1 MPRTTPGQGALFK
14 PSFNSTYGV
23 HQIQVLAGGAGYA
36 KTDPP
41 KIEIDGTTTPTIE
54 GVFYPVISGVGT
66 ISDIII
72 FKTGV
77 GYYPVF
83 STSTQSQVVVER
95 GAFGT
100 LGTSHSSAG
109 IAYSVFSGD
118 YNIVDDNIFFSDAPY
133 GKTGPVGLET
143 GSSFAGRMFS
153 RKLDPFDTADTNTI
167 LDDISLEFTGIAGTQ
182 FTLTENNGIVTS
194 VYNNVNTGVDINNNP
209 FILINNVVQTPGL
222 DFEIVDNASNKLNFL
237 SGVPRAG
244 RINKVG
250 LQTGSGYYLP
260 TKAAVRVGVGST
272 GSLEFIQIEGK
283 GQGYRSVPE
292 ISVRSSQGYGASLTA
307 YLGTSAG
314 SAVAI
319 STADYNHIAGICTFS
334 TGAAS
339 HGFEKDDRVRITG
352 AGFTFTP
359 VSANRNVNTFGYDY
373 ITGIATI
380 GVTGGHYIGTGSNQS
395 RSLLITQV
403 QVYNGI
409 STYTFRED
417 AYPITEVIDAN
428 NVLVNLGI
436 STQPI
441 TYVSGGLTRAGVD
454 TNILDGR
461 NVVGF
466 DVLGITT
473 NTFEAFVGVSTFAHQ
488 YVTGGVVNRAEAGI
502 VTNFAIV
509 EGGTGFYAPRTIS
522 YINGTPSNGI
532 TTLTA
537 YGNQAGNSVAITSVS
552 YDDISGVATV
562 TSGSGHGLTTSS
574 VVKLAGIA
582 FSTGQGDITFPTDAQ
597 KYYGVRSVADAN
609 NFTINI
615 GAAVTTSGIH
625 THHAGVG
632 SFIAYAGHGLET
644 DDFVYAS
651 GVAVT
656 FTSAP
661 TVNVGGVEYDEQTG
675 IATITT
681 RKNHNLTEDDCV
693 ILSGIS
699 FTCNYDPALGISSA
713 EYDNTTGVMTVTT
726 SAAHGYKVGKDVV
739 FTGLGFTC
747 QLDNGANQ
755 HYYPRSRSTA
765 YDTSLPVVGI
775 AGTTVTIDVGFAPPK
790 DQFTHVFDKANA
802 GALIGGGAYNHRY
815 IRSEEG
821 ALLTGGDFTHKF
833 ISATADS
840 TFSGGNYEH
849 KFVSS
854 EDKTI
859 KVGGNYA
866 HTFVPART
874 VADCIDIVGGGTTT
888 PTNADYVPST
898 GALVLTVPG
907 HGLSGPTS
915 HTITTA
921 RYNALVGILTI
932 TVPGH
937 NFANGDQIK
946 IDNDAIG
953 FKCSMDGNS
962 TTHTYPRS
970 TDPVSN
976 QWLPIS
982 NKTTD
987 NFEVFVG
994 MSTIVNY
1001 SVTDALYT
1009 PSVGVMTM
1017 TIGNHDLLA
1026 GSSIKIK
1033 PSSLGFKCEMDSQ
1046 TATKYYPRSTDPVYD
1061 TAVPITG
1068 IGTTTITVQ
1077 VGVSTIV
1084 KYNIRFADYNPVV
1097 GIITISLDRLHGFT
1111 VGDSIKFKEGSIV
1124 FKCAK
1129 DAFQTNHFY
1138 PRPQDPF
1145 YNTAVPIV
1153 SCAGTIFTANVGV
1166 TTLGNFI
1173 HSFVPNQGVAVEGVI
1188 AGGDYGHTFSGV
1200 GTDAVITGGVYDHTF
1215 ESAVSGGLK
1224 RPSTKVEISKGAL
1237 TFKCAKDNYATEHAY
1252 PRTTD
1257 PAYNTELGIVDT
1269 TSNTF
1274 EVRVGVSTVQE
1285 RAITDASYNAATG
1298 DLVMTVGSGHSYT
1311 SPTSHTITT
1320 ATYTPSTGV
1329 IEPTI
1334 ANHGF
1339 LSGDYVNFGTGSVS
1353 FKCEEDDYAT
1363 PHAYPRPSDPYAN
1376 RWLPIYNV
1384 GVNTFSVFVGVSTN
1398 TTEHIFFVGL
1408 AGGLK
1413 KATDT
1418 VGINTA
1424 AVVMTCFRDQHKTKH
1439 AYPRP
1444 DDPIGGNK
1452 SVGIGATTDST
1463 ITINVGVS
1471 TIKNYSI
1478 TTAAYTAS
1486 TGIVTV
1492 FSNQHGLSGNLIQT
1506 TNFATYDAASGIMT
1520 VTTNG
1525 DHNLI
1530 TGDRVQ
1536 FNRDSINFRCMMDG
1550 RKSIKSYP
1558 RASDPVHQQW
1568 LPIETVADDKFK
1580 VTVGVST
1587 IVTHTPTSGSYNPFT
1602 GLMTVDIGEHSLK
1615 KGNGVKLKT
1624 RAFKFTCG
1632 QDNHATNHFY
1642 PRATSISGPDPAYNT
1657 SVKIVATTDTTITL
1671 DVGKSSNQ
1679 STHIFISSSADSVIS
1694 GGNYV
1699 HTFENAISNNIKIAR
1714 DTIGIT
1720 TNSYTFQCSQDNYGS
1735 DHTYPRSGYAHT
1747 FVSAT
1752 TGAAFTGGSYAHNFV
1767 SAGAE
1772 SIYVTQSGAKL
1783 TPTNAAYNAETGNMV
1798 LTFGSNHGL
1807 VAGTN
1812 TVGIATNSITLTCD
1826 RDNHATNHSYPR
1838 STDPVHGLTNVAI
1851 GATTL
1856 DTITVNVGVSQIVS
1870 KNITAATYDPESG
1883 SMEITIANHGLLVGQ
1898 PIGIVTNSM
1907 TFTCAR
1913 DLHATNHTYPRNT
1926 DPYHNKNIS
1935 IGATTANTITLFVGK
1950 SNTGDPL
1957 NNREIGILTSTADTF
1972 TFNVGITSLVK
1983 YNITTSTY
1991 TPSSGIVTFTT
2002 DSSHGLTTATS
2013 VGIATGGLIFSCEMD
2028 QHATEHAYPRP
2039 GFAHTH
2045 VQDSGTHTFVSGVTN
2060 ALTASNGASGN
2071 FTAATGTT
2079 YDPLTGNLVLT
2090 IGSHSLTTSN
2100 KITIADS
2107 GVIFTCDADNHGSN
2121 HAYPRSTD
2129 PASGQ
2134 ALSITAVTGTTATV
2148 NVGAVRGAS
2157 AVISGGDYA
2166 HTYVSSLAGVA
2177 FTGGNYRHEF
2187 VSAAT
2192 NSVHVGS
2199 WTGTKLTPNDVS
2211 YNAVTGNMTMKF
2223 ASAHGLVAGSNTV
2236 GIATGGIVLTCD
2248 RDNHATNHAYPRASD
2263 PIHGLVNVAIG
2274 ATTLTSITVNVGV
2287 STIVSSGITTATYTP
2302 ATGDIELTVGS
2313 GHGLLAQGQATATNA
2328 NYNPAAGIMTVTVAG
2343 HGWEVGEYVKF
2354 EPDAFVFTCGIDTH
2368 ATPKAYPRPSDDYY
2382 NTWLPILGTDTNT
2395 FSVQVVKNPPSTSV
2409 GVHTFVSSATNG
2421 VKKANNTVGIH
2432 TRSITMTCA
2441 RDAHA
2446 TNHAYPRDADP
2457 INNKQVGIKAV
2468 TSTTITINCGI
2479 STLVTYG
2486 VTDASYNDVIG
2497 DLELTVGAGHGF
2509 VVNDNANVGIAT
2521 NALTFT
2527 CAQDA
2532 HASNHTYPR
2541 TSDPIHKKV
2550 VSIGATSDT
2559 TITLNCGAA
2568 GIDDPAH
2575 SEGLKPTKI
2584 TSNTISLNV
2593 GATNQVNFNVGG
2605 ATYQESVGVMTMSIG
2620 THSLEI
2626 GQTVKLANESIY
2638 FKCSRD
2644 GNATSHVYP
2653 KGGDPWYNGSV
2664 ITRVIDANNIET
2676 NVGVST
2682 VPTHYNSGGTI
2693 QGVIIA
2699 PREFNNSA
2707 SGVDYASGGT
2717 FVDKIIDN
2725 KNFVVNVG
2733 ISTVDHNYNRG
2744 GLSQQGKRMASSIE
2758 KGFSG
2763 FDVIE
2768 KIDSATFRVDAGLTT
2783 ERALFKR
2790 GGRIDKPVYVDIAE
2804 PDPYFNRKLEYVSG
2818 STGVG
2823 TDSKVDVRINVD
2835 GQIGEYNILEEG
2847 TAFKVDE
2854 VLTVAGIATDPRVGV
2869 LTEFQL
2875 KVMEL
2880 ESDTF
2885 SGFYPGQF
2893 ILFDDISAYFNGR
2906 RKKFTLSVTTAG
2918 ETEILSLKTLP
2929 GSDMNITNN
2938 IFIYINDILQTP
2950 QSSYTFKGSRII
2962 FTEAPKVNSKCS
2974 VFYFRGS
2981 KRDVETIDPVQSV
2994 KSGDIVQ
3001 IKENKLELFDID
3013 QFQRTTKRIV
3023 ASDLLETFTYDSIG
3037 INTDQNA
3044 DRPLSWIKQRQ
3055 DQILSGVLIPKSR
3068 PSLKSKVL
3076 PTTRIIKAVGNLD
3089 DRLHV
3094 SNAFPVFTNIDKLLQ
3109 AERNIQIFDDGDV
3122 EPGIVTSI
3130 VSTSSSISSLAISYG
3145 GTGYSNLASPNVA
3158 ISSALI
3164 TRKDPIKDW
3173 KFDGISGVLQSVEFK
3188 AITQQ
3193 EPIVAV
3199 GSSSYYINT
3208 KSGTFWER
3216 GQIGFGNT
3224 ITFNGVGMGF
3234 SYANQGSLNVMA
3246 VGDYASM
3253 ARAVAI
3259 GNSIGTWTALDLKEE
3274 RTIPAINQTGKFDST
3289 YEGNFQDVLW
3299 EGTRNT
3305 WVAVGAA
3312 GSIFTAVGLTTAEA
3326 FSQYSGTLQQLNS
3339 VCYGQSEFVAVG
3351 NGGVVIA
3358 SNDGTGWGDKIS
3370 NTAYD
3375 LNDIIYDGNRF
3386 ICVGDNGTIGI
3397 STNKN
3402 YWQPWSQ
3409 QLPAGTV
3416 HPATFDFKTLKF
3428 IDGIYIGISTVGDM
3442 YYSFDLANWNKRE
3455 VNHTNEIRDIVNT
3468 SFGDFAST
3476 RIIAVGS
3483 GTTQFYADPV
3493 INRAVAT
3500 SSVTAGVLTALTV
3513 TDGGFGYEVG
3523 SSPPVIIETDSAKQE
3538 KIYSVNAKGDFGDIV
3553 GINTWLPGSAGVL
3566 PRLAFTLKSQY
3577 NDNTNLGYGYS
3588 SLNALGVEYSG
3599 LEKGDY
3605 FTIYDSSLVVGH
3617 ALTGITT
3624 SSGANEPVGMVTAGD
3639 YLGGVFRV
3647 EEVTNGDAVSG
3658 IVTVTCA
3665 FQPGPTPYGNNH
3677 IQVGVGTTAT
3687 TDTFWGKYSWG
3698 QIYGY
3703 QNRGSG
3709 NPKEFFVNANN
3720 GNVGLSTAAVVSR
3733 LKPLT

>member
-1 MPRTTPGQGALFK
+1 MPRTTPGQGALLR
-14 PSFNSTYGV
+14 PTFNSTYGV
-23 HQIQVLAGGAGYA
+23 SDIEVLSGGSGYA

-41 KIEIDGTTTPTIE
+41 KITIEGTSNPLTE

-72 FKTGV
+72 FNAGL

-83 STSTQSQVVVER
+83 NQSTQSQVVVER

-100 LGTSHSSAG
+100 IATSHSSAG
-109 IAYSVFSGD
+109 LGYSVYAGD
-118 YNIVDDNIFFSDAPY
+118 YNIVDDNIFFTDAPY
-133 GKTGPVGLET
+133 GKSGPVGLET
-143 GSSFAGRMFS
+143 GSSFSGRLFS

-167 LDDISLEFTGIAGTQ
+167 LDDISLEFTGIGGTQ

-194 VYNNVNTGVDINNNP
+194 LYNNVNTGVDINNNP

-222 DFEIVDNASNKLNFL
+222 DFEIIDNATNKINFL

-260 TKAAVRVGVGST
+260 TKATARVGVGST
-272 GSLEFIQIEGK
+272 GTLEFIAVEGK

-292 ISVRSSQGYGASLTA
+292 IAIRSAQGYGGIITA
-307 YLGTSAG
+307 HLGTSAG

-319 STADYNHIAGICTFS
+319 STADYNHIAGICTFN

-339 HGFEKDDRVRITG
+339 HGFDKDDRIRITG

-359 VSANRNVNTFGYDY
+359 VSANRNVAVFGFDY
-373 ITGIATI
+373 VTGIAT
-380 GVTGGHYIGTGSNQS
+380 VQVSGGHYIGTGDNAGK
-395 RSLLITQV
+395 SLLIKEV

-409 STYTFRED
+409 STYTWRED
-417 AYPITEVIDAN
+417 SYPIIAVQDAN
-428 NVLVNLGI
+428 NVSVDAGI
-436 STQPI
+436 ATMPLQ
-441 TYVSGGLTRAGVD
+441 YVSGGIIRAGVD
-454 TNILDGR
+454 TAIMDGR
-461 NVVGF
+461 NVIGF
-466 DVLGITT
+466 DVLPGVTT
-473 NTFEAFVGVSTFAHQ
+473 NTFKAFVGVSTFAHQ

-502 VTNFAIV
+502 VTSFSILDA
-509 EGGTGFYAPRTIS
+509 GSGYYQPRTIS

-532 TTLTA
+532 TTVTA
-537 YGNQAGNSVAITSVS
+537 FGYQAGNTVAISSVR
-552 YDDISGVATV
+552 YDDISGVATI

-574 VVKLAGIA
+574 VVKLTGIA
-582 FSTGQGDITFPTDAQ
+582 FSTSDGDITFPSDAQ
-597 KYYGVRSVADAN
+597 KYYGVRSVDGSN
-609 NFTINI
+609 GFTINI
-615 GAAVTTSGIH
+615 GAAMTTSGIH
-625 THHAGVG
+625 TGHLGVG
-632 SFIAYAGHGLET
+632 SFIAYTGHGLET
-644 DDFVYAS
+644 DDFAQIT
-651 GVAVT
+651 GIAVT
-656 FTSAP
+656 YTSAP
-661 TVNVGGVEYDEQTG
+661 SVQVGDVEYDEASG
-675 IATITT
+675 IATIST
-681 RKNHNLTEDDCV
+681 RKDHNLTEDDCV

-699 FTCNYDPALGISSA
+699 FTCNYDPALGIASA
-713 EYDNTTGVMTVTT
+713 LYDNTTGVMTVTT
-726 SAAHGYKVGKDVV
+726 SAAHGFKVGKDVV

-747 QLDNGANQ
+747 SIDNGAQ
-755 HYYPRSRSTA
+755 EHYYPRSRSSA
-765 YDTSLPVVGI
+765 YDTAIPVVST
-775 AGTTVTIDVGFAPPK
+775 AATTVTVDVGFAPVK
-790 DQFTHVFDKANA
+790 DQFTHTFDKAISD
-802 GALIGGGAYNHRY
+802 ALITGGAYNHKF
-815 IRSEEG
+815 IRSTEG
-821 ALLTGGDFTHKF
+821 ALLTGGDFGHKF
-833 ISATADS
+833 VGATADS

-849 KFVSS
+849 KYVRS
-854 EDKTI
+854 DAKTI
-859 KVGGNYA
+859 KSGGAYS

-874 VADCIDIVGGGTTT
+874 ITNCVDIVGGSTLT
-888 PTNADYVPST
+888 PTNADYNATT
-898 GALVLTVPG
+898 GALVLTKAS
-907 HGLSGPTS
+907 HGLAGPTS
-915 HTITTA
+915 HTITTS
-921 RYNALVGILTI
+921 RYNAIVGILTI
-932 TVPGH
+932 TVPSHG
-937 NFANGDQIK
+937 FANGDQIK
-946 IDNDAIG
+946 INDNSIG
-953 FKCSMDGNS
+953 FKCSMDGYAS
-962 TTHTYPRS
+962 THTYPRT
-970 TDPVSN
+970 TDPISDKWV
-976 QWLPIS
+976 PIS

-987 NFEVFVG
+987 TFEVFVG

-1001 SVTDALYT
+1001 NVTDALYT
-1009 PSVGVMTM
+1009 PVVGVMTM
-1017 TIGNHDLLA
+1017 TIGDHDLLS

-1033 PSSLGFKCEMDSQ
+1033 PSSLGFKCDMDGQ
-1046 TATKYYPRSTDPVYD
+1046 TATKYYPRSSDPVYD

-1068 IGTTTITVQ
+1068 IGDTTITVQ
-1077 VGVSTIV
+1077 VGVSTEV
-1084 KYNIRFADYNPVV
+1084 KYNIRFADYNPGV
-1097 GIITISLDRLHGFT
+1097 GIITVSLDRNHGFT
-1111 VGDSIKFKEGSIV
+1111 AGDSIKFKEGSIV

-1145 YNTAVPIV
+1145 YNTSVPIV
-1153 SCAGTIFTANVGV
+1153 SCAGTIFTAQVGV

-1188 AGGDYGHTFSGV
+1188 SGGDYGHVFQGI
-1200 GTDAVITGGVYDHTF
+1200 GTDAVITGGVYSHTF
-1215 ESAVSGGLK
+1215 ESAVSGGLLT
-1224 RPSTKVEISKGAL
+1224 PATKVEIAQGGL
-1237 TFKCAKDNYATEHAY
+1237 TFKCAKDNYGTEHAY

-1257 PAYNTELGIVDT
+1257 PAYNTELGIVT
-1269 TSNTF
+1269 TTTNTF
-1274 EVRVGVSTVQE
+1274 EVRVGVSTIEE
-1285 RAITDASYNAATG
+1285 RPLTDATYNAATG

-1311 SPTSHTITT
+1311 SPTSHTITD
-1320 ATYTPSTGV
+1320 AIYTPSTGV

-1334 ANHGF
+1334 AGHGF
-1339 LSGDYVNFGTGSVS
+1339 LSGEYVNFGTGSVS
-1353 FKCEEDDYAT
+1353 FKCEEDGNTT
-1363 PHAYPRPSDPYAN
+1363 PHGYPRPSDPYAN
-1376 RWLPIYNV
+1376 QWLPIYNV
-1384 GVNTFSVFVGVSTN
+1384 GVNTFSVFVGVSSN
-1398 TTEHIFFVGL
+1398 TTAHTFFVGL

-1424 AVVMTCFRDQHKTKH
+1424 SLVMTCSRDSHESEH

-1452 SVGIGATTDST
+1452 SVGIGATTDT
-1463 ITINVGVS
+1463 TLTINVGVS

-1486 TGIVTV
+1486 SGIVTV
-1492 FSNQHGLSGNLIQT
+1492 FSNRHGLNGELRQT
-1506 TNFATYDAASGIMT
+1506 VNFANYNALVGIMT
-1520 VTTNG
+1520 VTTDG
-1525 DHNLI
+1525 SHNLT

-1536 FNRDSINFRCMMDG
+1536 FERDSINFRCYMDG
-1550 RKSIKSYP
+1550 RKSVKSYP
-1558 RASDPVHQQW
+1558 RGSDPVDQKW
-1568 LPIETVADDKFK
+1568 LPVVTTGLDSFTVN
-1580 VTVGVST
+1580 VGVST
-1587 IVTHTPTSGSYNPFT
+1587 IVTYTPTSGSYDPFT
-1602 GLMTVDIGEHSLK
+1602 GLMTVDIGEHYLK
-1615 KGNGVKLKT
+1615 KGNAVKLKT

-1642 PRATSISGPDPAYNT
+1642 PRATSISGADPAYNT
-1657 SVKIVATTDTTITL
+1657 AVKITGTTDTTITL

-1679 STHIFISSSADSVIS
+1679 SDHIFVSSSADSVIA
-1694 GGNYV
+1694 GGNYE

-1714 DTIGIT
+1714 DTIGLT
-1720 TNSYTFQCSQDNYGS
+1720 TDSYTFRCSQDNYGS
-1735 DHTYPRSGYAHT
+1735 DHTYPRPGYAHT

-1752 TGAAFTGGSYAHNFV
+1752 AGAAFTGGAYVHNFV
-1767 SAGAE
+1767 SADAE

-1783 TPTNAAYNAETGNMV
+1783 TPTDVGYDPSTGNMI

-1826 RDNHATNHSYPR
+1826 RDNHATNHAYPR

-1883 SMEITIANHGLLVGQ
+1883 SMDITIANHGLLVGQ

-1913 DLHATNHTYPRNT
+1913 DSHATNHTYPRNS

-1950 SNTGDPL
+1950 SNTGDPV
-1957 NNREIGILTSTADTF
+1957 NDEPIGIITSTTDTF
-1972 TFNVGITSLVK
+1972 TFSVGITTQVK

-1991 TPSSGIVTFTT
+1991 TPSTGIVTFTT
-2002 DSSHGLTTATS
+2002 DSSHGLTTSTS
-2013 VGIATGGLIFSCEMD
+2013 VGLATGALIFSCDMD

-2039 GFAHTH
+2039 GYA
-2045 VQDSGTHTFVSGVTN
+2045 HTFVS
-2060 ALTASNGASGN
+2060 
-2071 FTAATGTT
+2071 AT
-2079 YDPLTGNLVLT
+2079 
-2090 IGSHSLTTSN
+2090 S
-2100 KITIADS
+2100 
-2107 GVIFTCDADNHGSN
+2107 
-2121 HAYPRSTD
+2121 
-2129 PASGQ
+2129 
-2134 ALSITAVTGTTATV
+2134 
-2148 NVGAVRGAS
+2148 GAVL
-2157 AVISGGDYA
+2157 SGGDYA

-2177 FTGGNYRHEF
+2177 FTGGNYAHNF

-2192 NSVHVGS
+2192 DSVHKGS
-2199 WTGTKLTPNDVS
+2199 WTGTKLTPNDAS
-2211 YNAVTGNMTMKF
+2211 YTAATGNLVLEF
-2223 ASAHGLVAGSNTV
+2223 AAAHGLIASSDTI
-2236 GIATGGIVLTCD
+2236 GIATGGIVMTCE
-2248 RDNHATNHAYPRASD
+2248 RDSHTTNHAYPRAQD
-2263 PIHGLVNVAIG
+2263 PIHGLTNVAIA
-2274 ATTLTSITVNVGV
+2274 ATTVNSITVNVGV
-2287 STIVSSGITTATYTP
+2287 STIVSSGITTATYAP

-2313 GHGLLAQGQATATNA
+2313 GHGLLAQSQATATAA

-2354 EPDAFVFTCGIDTH
+2354 DAGSFTFTCGIDTH
-2368 ATPKAYPRPSDDYY
+2368 ATNHAYPRPSDPYY

-2395 FSVQVVKNPPSTSV
+2395 FSVQVVKNPPSSSV
-2409 GVHTFVSSATNG
+2409 GVHTFVSATTNG
-2421 VKKANNTVGIH
+2421 VKKATDTVGI
-2432 TRSITMTCA
+2432 TPRSIKMTCA
-2441 RDAHA
+2441 RDAH
-2446 TNHAYPRDADP
+2446 TTQHDYPRESDP
-2457 INNKQVGIKAV
+2457 INGKQVGIKAV

-2479 STLVTYG
+2479 STLVPYN
-2486 VTDASYNDVIG
+2486 VSDASYNDVNGEI
-2497 DLELTVGAGHGF
+2497 ELTVGSGHGF

-2527 CAQDA
+2527 CALDK

-2541 TSDPIHKKV
+2541 TSDPIHNTMV
-2550 VSIGATSDT
+2550 AIGATSDT
-2559 TITLNCGAA
+2559 SITLNCGAA

-2575 SEGLKPTKI
+2575 SAGLQPTKI
-2584 TSNTISLNV
+2584 TSNTVSLNV
-2593 GATNQVNFNVGG
+2593 GVTTQVNFDVVH
-2605 ATYQESVGVMTMSIG
+2605 ADYQESLGIMTMAIG
-2620 THSLEI
+2620 SHSLQM
-2626 GQTVKLANESIY
+2626 GQTIKLGNEGIY

-2644 GNATSHVYP
+2644 GNATSLGYP
-2653 KGGDPWYNGSV
+2653 KGGDPWYNGTLV
-2664 ITRVIDANNIET
+2664 NRVIDANNIEV

-2682 VPTHYNSGGTI
+2682 TPSFYNAGGSV

-2717 FVDKIIDN
+2717 FVEKVIDSRN
-2725 KNFVVNVG
+2725 YVVNVG

-2744 GLSQQGKRMASSIE
+2744 GLSQQGKRLATTIE
-2758 KGFSG
+2758 DGFSG
-2763 FDVIE
+2763 FDVVE
-2768 KIDSATFRVDAGLTT
+2768 KLDSATFRIDAGITT
-2783 ERALFKR
+2783 EFALIKR
-2790 GGRIDKPVYVDIAE
+2790 GGRIDKPIFVDVTE

-2818 STGVG
+2818 TSGIG
-2823 TDSKVDVRINVD
+2823 TDSNVD
-2835 GQIGEYNILEEG
+2835 IRVNVSGEIGEYNILEEG
-2847 TAFKVDE
+2847 TAFKVDDQ
-2854 VLTVAGIATDPRVGV
+2854 LTVAGLSTDPRVGV

-2875 KVMEL
+2875 TVEEL
-2880 ESDTF
+2880 ESDSF

-2893 ILFDDISAYFNGR
+2893 ILFDDISAFFNGA

-2929 GSDMNITNN
+2929 GSDMDITNN

-2950 QSSYTFKGSRII
+2950 QSSYTFKGSRVI
-2962 FTEAPKVNSKCS
+2962 FTEAPKPNSKCS

-2994 KSGDIVQ
+2994 KSGDVVQ
-3001 IKENKLELFDID
+3001 IKENKLDLLDID

-3037 INTDQNA
+3037 INTAQDA
-3044 DRPLSWIKQRQ
+3044 ERPLSWIKQRQ

-3076 PTTRIIKAVGNLD
+3076 PTTRIIKNVGNLD
-3089 DRLHV
+3089 DRIYV

-3109 AERNIQIFDDGDV
+3109 SERNIQVFDDTEV
-3122 EPGIVTSI
+3122 SPGILTSV
-3130 VSTSSSISSLAISYG
+3130 VSTSSSISSLNISYG
-3145 GTGYSNLASPNVA
+3145 GTGYNNLTSPNVA

-3164 TRKDPIKDW
+3164 RRKDPISAW
-3173 KFDGISGVLQSVEFK
+3173 KFDAISGITQAVEFK

-3199 GSSSYYINT
+3199 GSSSYYMNT

-3259 GNSIGTWTALDLKEE
+3259 GNSIGAWSPLDLKEQ
-3274 RTIPAINQTGKFDST
+3274 RTIPAINQTGTFDST

-3326 FSQYSGTLQQLNS
+3326 FSQYSGTLQTLNS

-3351 NGGVVIA
+3351 NGGVILA
-3358 SNDGTGWGDKIS
+3358 SNDGTGWGDKVS
-3370 NTAYD
+3370 NQAYD

-3397 STNKN
+3397 SSDKN

-3409 QLPAGTV
+3409 QLPSGTV
-3416 HPATFDFKTLKF
+3416 HPATFDFKTIKF
-3428 IDGIYIGISTVGDM
+3428 IDNIYIGISTVGDM
-3442 YYSFDLANWNKRE
+3442 YYSFDLANWNKRDIPQ
-3455 VNHTNEIRDIVNT
+3455 TNEIRDIVDT
-3468 SFGDFAST
+3468 PFGDFANR
-3476 RIIAVGS
+3476 RILAVGS
-3483 GTTQFYADPV
+3483 ATTQFYADPV
-3493 INRAVAT
+3493 INTAT
-3500 SSVTAGVLTALTV
+3500 ATASVTAGVITSVTV
-3513 TDGGFGYEVG
+3513 TDGGFGYDIG
-3523 SSPPVIIETDSAKQE
+3523 SSPPVLTETDKTRKEDIFA
-3538 KIYSVNAKGDFGDIV
+3538 VNAEGDFGDIV
-3553 GINTWLPGSAGVL
+3553 GINTWLPGSGNKL
-3566 PRLAFTLKSQY
+3566 PELAFTLKSQY

-3599 LEKGDY
+3599 LQKGDY

-3624 SSGANEPVGMVTAGD
+3624 SSGANEQVGMVTSGD

-3647 EEVTNGDAVSG
+3647 EEVTIGDPVSG
-3658 IVTVTCA
+3658 LATVTCA
-3665 FQPGPTPYGNNH
+3665 FEPGPTPYGNNH

-3698 QIYGY
+3698 KLYGY

-3709 NPKEFFVNANN
+3709 NPTEFFVNTNN
-3720 GNVGLSTAAVVSR
+3720 GNTGLSTAAVVSR